1 MRELPASC
9 PWFVIGIFRRDG
21 RLPRKAAYRLQRS
34 ATPHTRPDTLSNSA
48 PRLVTHRHACKG
60 LAIYA
65 NAGSIPPSCRSP
77 LPQRASSRDVAI
89 MRQVERSICS
99 LALSF
104 LRVCMTDLR
113 SEEAAAYRK
122 LYRTARWRRLRER
135 QLAHQPLCQWCLELD
150 TVEPATEVH
159 HLIAHRG
166 DLDLFW
172 SGPFLSTCTPCHATR
187 GQREDRGQLVQ
198 TFGVDGWPPDG

>member
-1 MRELPASC
+1 M
-9 PWFVIGIFRRDG
+9 GIFVGMATCRHRRRTVCSG
-21 RLPRKAAYRLQRS
+21 RPSHPQDQTRLAIAHPVWLLIR
-34 ATPHTRPDTLSNSA
+34 R
-48 PRLVTHRHACKG
+48 ACKG

-65 NAGSIPPSCRSP
+65 NAGSIPPSCR
-77 LPQRASSRDVAI
+77 LPH
-89 MRQVERSICS
+89 C
-99 LALSF
+99 LALPPLGDGRSCARLSGLSAPWRF
-104 LRVCMTDLR
+104 PFCVVCMTDLR

-198 TFGVDGWPPDG
+198 TFGADGWPVDG